1 MQIKLDMKILVF
13 VLIFYMTHQIKIY
26 ALLMIFA
33 CLHEL
38 SHLLMGLVLEIKP
51 TVLEIKPVGFA
62 VTLKNPIRD
71 YNKKFFNGNILE
83 FKKIFVYIMGPVC
96 NIVLAIIIN
105 FINIDFF
112 LRQELMYINL
122 IIALVNFLP
131 VYPLDGG
138 RIVKCILSIIFGL
151 KKSYE
156 ITERVSLFVTVLTLA
171 FGSIVVL
178 KVQNYGLLIMLL
190 YLLYINIV
198 ESKKIQKKIEL
209 YELINKEQ

>member
-38 SHLLMGLVLEIKP
+38 SHLLMGLVLGIKP

-71 YNKKFFNGNILE
+71 YNRKFFNGNILE

-96 NIVLAIIIN
+96 NIILAIIIY
-105 FINIDFF
+105 FTNIDF
-112 LRQELMYINL
+112 LLKQELMYTNL
-122 IIALVNFLP
+122 IIAFVNFLP

-138 RIVKCILSIIFGL
+138 RIVKSILSIIFGL